1 MTTRVVEH
9 QSATEFLA
17 SCEKW
22 LSLREIEN
30 HTVLSLAG
38 VLTSFHPIYR
48 PPFRFVHVIQDQQ
61 IRGCCIYAEPDGL
74 VLSNFSDQDTL
85 TVFDYLRTKIH
96 IPSRIFGPKRPALQI
111 AKLFEELR
119 TKPYRVQSAWR
130 IHCLRN
136 LLGDRL
142 SIAGG
147 IRIGSNADKSLVS
160 EWGKKYDSERPANVS
175 IKQFL
180 LKKLADQQLYLWVD
194 ESPKSLATISG
205 ENCSGLRISSVY
217 TPPPYRS
224 NGYATALVRD
234 LSQKYLDSGSTYVT
248 LNTQVG
254 DPVEGIYRK
263 LGFQPVT
270 EKLSITF
277 ESC

>member
-9 QSATEFLA
+9 QSAIEFLA

-38 VLTSFHPIYR
+38 VLTSLHPIYQ
-48 PPFRFVHVIQDQQ
+48 PPFRFVHVIHDQQ
-61 IRGCCIYAEPDGL
+61 IRGCCICAEPDGL
-74 VLSNFSDQDTL
+74 VLSNFSEQDAL
-85 TVFDYLRTKIH
+85 AVFHYLKTNIN

-119 TKPYRVQSAWR
+119 TTPYRIQSAWR
-130 IHCLRN
+130 VHCLES

-142 SIAGG
+142 SVEGG
-147 IRIGSNADKSLVS
+147 IRIGSDADKGLVGK
-160 EWGKKYDSERPANVS
+160 WGKKYDSERPANVS

-194 ESPKSLATISG
+194 DSPKSLATISG

-217 TPPPYRS
+217 TPPFYRS

-234 LSQKYLDSGSTYVT
+234 LSQKYLDSGSAYVT
-248 LNTQVG
+248 LNTQAG
-254 DPVEGIYRK
+254 DPVERIYRR
-263 LGFQPVT
+263 LGFKPVT